1 MRFSF
6 RLSFIA
12 FLCAILSILETN
24 AQIPVINNSAD
35 IFMQL
40 KKLKVLGSVL
50 YIAAHP
56 DDENNSFLPYL
67 AKEKLYR
74 TGYLSLTR
82 GDGGQNLIGS
92 EQGIDLGLIR
102 TQELLAAR
110 RQDGAEQFFSR
121 AYEFGFSKNADEAL
135 RIWDKEKILSD
146 VVWVIRQYQPDVII
160 ARFPGD
166 ARAGHGH
173 HAASSILAQEAFS
186 AAADPKRF
194 PEQLK
199 YGVTVWQAKRI
210 LWNTFNFGGTNTTNN
225 DQFKMDVGGFNP
237 LLGKSYGEIGG
248 EARSMHKS
256 QGEGRPRRRGPFYEY
271 FATLGGDAPKNELTD
286 GVDISWTRVKGGEKM
301 AEKIDAIITA
311 YQFEHPEKS
320 VDALVELY
328 KAMQQI
334 PDKGGWALKKMEEVK
349 HLIIACSGLFF
360 EATTDEEYA
369 VLGEKMTVN
378 FFLNKRNNVNVQLE
392 HIWINNSANDAF
404 DTSFHSPLLSN
415 VNIAFNKA
423 FIVENTKKLSQPY
436 WLANKQDKIG
446 SFNVEDQQLI
456 GQDENKAAYVADF
469 SFSINGVNFT
479 DQKPVQYKYV
489 DPVKGE
495 LYQPYIVITPIIV
508 SLTPDVVLTNVKN
521 NNKQIA
527 SPKLQLQFKSNF
539 AAKQIPISIQILQ
552 GNKSIFAKDSII
564 DFEAGKVFAE
574 SIVMPKSFNKDQ
586 EPNITA
592 AITTIINN
600 KKHVYSSYL
609 RAIKYDH
616 IPDIHYFFQNNARI
630 ISDEVKV
637 SGKKVGYITG
647 AGDKVPD
654 AILQLGYDLQYL
666 HELDI
671 TDEKLKEFDAIIL
684 GIRAHNVFE
693 YLSNKNDVLNR
704 FVENGGNLI
713 VQYLKSNQIGLKKIK
728 VGPYPFIVNAS
739 SRVTE
744 ENAQVRFVL
753 PEHAVLNYPNKI
765 EQKDFDDWIQER
777 STYQAEQVDSH
788 FEMPLSMNDTGD
800 KPATGSLAIAKYGK
814 GNFAYVS
821 LVLFRQLPAG
831 IPGAYKLLAN
841 LIALPKNN

>member
-1 MRFSF
+1 MKISLRFSA
-6 RLSFIA
+6 IV
-12 FLCAILSILETN
+12 FLLLLTCILETN
-24 AQIPVINNSAD
+24 AQLPAINNSAD
-35 IFMQL
+35 IYMQL

-56 DDENNSFLPYL
+56 DDENNGFLPYL

-121 AYEFGFSKNADEAL
+121 AYEFGFSKNAEEAL

-146 VVWVIRQYQPDVII
+146 VVWVIREYQPDVII

-173 HAASSILAQEAFS
+173 HAASSILALEAFT
-186 AAADPKRF
+186 AAADPNKF

-199 YGVTVWQAKRI
+199 YGVQPWQAKRI
-210 LWNTFNFGGTNTTNN
+210 LWNTFNFGGANTTSN
-225 DQFKMDVGGFNP
+225 DQFKIDVGGYNP

-256 QGEGRPRRRGPFYEY
+256 QGEGRPRRRGPSFEY
-271 FATLGGDAPKNELTD
+271 FSTLAGDAPKTELTD
-286 GVDISWTRVKGGEKM
+286 GIDISWNRIKGAEGI
-301 AEKIDAIITA
+301 AEKIDNIIQA

-328 KAMQQI
+328 KNMHQLTN
-334 PDKGGWALKKMEEVK
+334 KSNWENKKLEEVK
-349 HLIIACSGLFF
+349 QLIIACSGLFF

-369 VLGEKMTVN
+369 VLGERMNVS
-378 FFLNKRNNVNVQLE
+378 FFVNKRNDAKILLE
-392 HIWINNSANDAF
+392 HVWINNAVNNSF
-404 DTSFHSPLLSN
+404 DSTFHIPLPN
-415 VNIAFNKA
+415 NGNISFNKN
-423 FIVENTKKLSQPY
+423 FTVEISKKLSQPY
-436 WLANKQDKIG
+436 WLAKRQDKIG
-446 SFNVEDQQLI
+446 SFNVEDQLLI
-456 GQDENKAAYVADF
+456 GQDENKAAYSVNF
-469 SFSINGVNFT
+469 SFSINGVTIT
-479 DQKPVQYKYV
+479 DQKPVQYKFV

-508 SLTPDVVLTNVKN
+508 SLTPDVVLTNVKTG
-521 NNKQIA
+521 NKQIA
-527 SPKLQLQFKSNF
+527 NPKLQLQYKSNF
-539 AAKQIPISIQILQ
+539 AAKQIPLTIQLKQ
-552 GNKSIFAKDSII
+552 AGKSIFTKDTII
-564 DFEAGKVFAE
+564 DFEAGKIFME
-574 SIVMPKSFNKDQ
+574 SILLPKEFNKEQ
-586 EPNITA
+586 EHNIVAELSTL
-592 AITTIINN
+592 INN
-600 KKHVYSSYL
+600 KKQVYTSYL

-616 IPDIHYFFQNNARI
+616 IPAIHYFFQNNASI
-630 ISDEVKV
+630 ITDEVKV
-637 SGKKVGYITG
+637 TGKKIGYITG

-666 HELDI
+666 HEADI

-684 GIRAHNVFE
+684 GIRAYNIFE
-693 YLSNKNDVLNR
+693 YLSNKNDVFNR
-704 FVENGGNLI
+704 YVENGGNLI

-728 VGPYPFIVNAS
+728 VGPYPFMINAG

-744 ENAQVRFVL
+744 ENAEVRFML
-753 PEHAVLNYPNKI
+753 PQHSVLNYPNKI
-765 EQKDFDDWIQER
+765 IPTDFDNWVQER
-777 STYQAEQVDSH
+777 STYQAEQVDTH
-788 FEMPLSMNDTGD
+788 YEMPLGMNDTGD
-800 KPATGSLAIAKYGK
+800 KPGTGSLAIAKYGK

-841 LIALPKNN
+841 LIALPKNK

>member
-1 MRFSF
+1 M
-6 RLSFIA
+6 
-12 FLCAILSILETN
+12 LCMVLSILETS

-35 IFMQL
+35 IYMQL

-173 HAASSILAQEAFS
+173 HAASSILAQEAFT

-199 YGVTVWQAKRI
+199 YGVTIWQAKRI

-225 DQFKMDVGGFNP
+225 DQFKMDVGGYNP

-286 GVDISWTRVKGGEKM
+286 GVDISWNRVKGAEKISD
-301 AEKIDAIITA
+301 KIDAIIGT

-328 KAMQQI
+328 KNLQQI
-334 PDKGGWALKKMEEVK
+334 SDKTAWVIKKMEEVK
-349 HLIIACSGLFF
+349 QLIIACSGLFF

-392 HIWINNSANDAF
+392 HVWINNSVNDAF
-404 DTSFHSPLLSN
+404 DTSFHNPLPSN
-415 VNIAFNKA
+415 TNIAFNKV
-423 FIVENTKKLSQPY
+423 FTVENSKKLSQPY

-456 GQDENKAAYVADF
+456 GQDENKAAYVVDF
-469 SFSINGVNFT
+469 SFSINGVSFT

-508 SLTPDVVLTNVKN
+508 SLTPDVVLTNVKS

-527 SPKLQLQFKSNF
+527 NPKLQLQYKSNF
-539 AAKQIPISIQILQ
+539 AAKQIPVTIQIVQ
-552 GNKSIFAKDSII
+552 GNKSIFTKDTII

-574 SIVMPKSFNKDQ
+574 SIVMPKSFNKEQ
-586 EPNITA
+586 EPNVA
-592 AITTIINN
+592 ATIATVINN
-600 KKHVYSSYL
+600 KKHVYNSYL

-630 ISDEVKV
+630 ISEEVKV

-666 HELDI
+666 HESDI
-671 TDEKLKEFDAIIL
+671 TDEKLKEFDAILL
-684 GIRAHNVFE
+684 GIRAHNVFD

-704 FVENGGNLI
+704 YVENGGNLI

-753 PEHAVLNYPNKI
+753 PEHSVLNYPNKI

-788 FEMPLSMNDTGD
+788 FEMPLSMNDTND